1 MVSQV
6 DQTENNE
13 RDCVIR
19 FYVIKLTYL
28 RSYFEDGQRFQEA
41 AITNGRR
48 SLYDTRSLRTDL
60 AIEARPFV
68 KIRPGEIDL
77 AKISRIVHVI
87 K

>member
-28 RSYFEDGQRFQEA
+28 RSYFVDGQRFQEA

-60 AIEARPFV
+60 AIEAGPFV